1 VSAPGMAAPA
11 GLRPRGSMYL
21 TAFGA
26 LILRDL
32 AVLRKDWGTFLIRVL
47 MQPLLLIFVFG
58 YVLPKIG
65 GGVEAGFA
73 NVLIPGV
80 LAMAVIFQGI
90 QAVALPLVQEFG
102 YTKEI
107 EDRVM
112 APLPTWAVACEK
124 VAVGAI
130 QGVVAALLV
139 FPMAYLLPIGEI
151 SVSWSH
157 PGELVAILILGPV
170 MAGFLG
176 LAIGTRFPPQKV
188 PLIFSVIILP
198 LVFLGAVYY
207 PWQDLSSIRWLQ
219 VLSLADPLVYLSEG
233 FRAALT
239 PQYPHMPLW
248 AIYGALVLAIS
259 GLAWLGIRGFYRR
272 VID

>member
-1 VSAPGMAAPA
+1 VTARATTTRS
-11 GLRPRGSMYL
+11 RGSTYL
-21 TAFGA
+21 TAAGA
-26 LILRDL
+26 LMLRDL
-32 AVLRKDWGTFLIRVL
+32 SVLRRDWTTFGVRVL

-73 NVLIPGV
+73 NVLVPGV

-112 APLPTWAVACEK
+112 APLPTWAVAGEK
-124 VAVGAI
+124 VAMGAL
-130 QGVVAALLV
+130 QGIVAAALV
-139 FPMAYLLPIGEI
+139 FPLAYLLPIGQVT
-151 SVSWSH
+151 VSWAH
-157 PGELVAILILGPV
+157 PLELIAILILGPA

-207 PWQDLSSIRWLQ
+207 PWEQLHAIRWLQ
-219 VLSLADPLVYLSEG
+219 IVSLADPLVYLSEG

-239 PQYPHMPLW
+239 PQFPHMPLG
-248 AIYGALVLAIS
+248 AIYGALVAAIA
-259 GLAWLGIRGFYRR
+259 GLGWLGIRGFYRR